1 MSNCDTLRTM
11 SISELEI
18 EMEEIETDYKK
29 KFLST
34 ADYRE
39 CRDSVIKVLKEK
51 RQEQNCMEAFKRAM
65 IGI

>member
-1 MSNCDTLRTM
+1 MSSCDTLRRM

-18 EMEEIETDYKK
+18 EMEDIESDYQK

-39 CRDSVIKVLKEK
+39 CRDAVIEVLKEK
-51 RQEQNCMEAFKRAM
+51 RQEQDRTDAFKRAM